1 MLKYALLCSVQC
13 AVYGTV
19 YDTELVRV
27 DLNVEICREYL
38 NSYPAGF
45 VGEEEKGECN
55 VAHTLTSN
63 SHQSQTPYK
72 RDPPRKK
79 KSKM

>member
-1 MLKYALLCSVQC
+1 MQC
-13 AVYGTV
+13 AVYGTG
-19 YDTELVRV
+19 LGRV

-63 SHQSQTPYK
+63 SHSYQTPYK
-72 RDPPRKK
+72 RDPTREKK
-79 KSKM
+79 DKM